1 MDALPDRLA
10 CFSRLALTVDRSRHQ
25 PTPCLTPLF
34 DQHHVSLYAVMDISK
49 VCSAPLD
56 PTAPS
61 LLTLPA
67 EIRNRI
73 NEYVFIRPEPILI
86 HDADF
91 YYNQGR
97 YGCEIDGHRYCEG
110 GAFDSEEQ
118 RYFAGKRCRKSLRE
132 WETRSDAEKEDAL
145 LFRNEALL
153 GIGLLKSCRQMYHET
168 VGVLYSENTFVVSRV
183 RDRVLPG
190 SRKTCEIG
198 DRRAYHQ
205 VSYTP
210 KWLASL
216 GSQVRR
222 LKKVVIDVSGF
233 PYAYVESTP
242 DWLPLLRAIW
252 DGVLMRC
259 VISFAHIGRRT
270 DFDRSR
276 VRDLTRYAT
285 RLNETFDLLVRDNT
299 LHVRR
304 YPISRSIV
312 SSLTVEEPGHWGC
325 VEFYTGSRRTSRLFK
340 IGKESGDMVWHDSE
354 KFESL
359 ESLMQ
364 LPIQVRDIICRHL
377 FANEPRLRIIMN
389 SLNPLG
395 CHRAVFDVSQKFRR
409 GLVKA
414 VAACIPITVEL
425 EASPADMD
433 YNALDP
439 FRRYS
444 LIPRD
449 QLKRD
454 LYHNKMTYLPDRL
467 RSRNLSLDSQIIS
480 ASVEDRSCKEQ
491 NNGKTTLLIRVPLVR
506 PAKPTDICINISP
519 VLSWLEGIGHKN
531 CRDDVPLVIQLE
543 HTNGRELHYETNSTT
558 IGQLKMRIFLYFT
571 DMLNRRSREEE
582 SGPELQELWIDGHA
596 NLVDLASPLMGFRF
610 SRMDFMKAKFGKG
623 DIKGVLENIEAR
635 HSLDVAYNEDLV
647 EDCVWYGSYPCM
659 CHSWRSLR
667 QWAESVWRREQW
679 RIEEDEQNPV

>member
-1 MDALPDRLA
+1 M
-10 CFSRLALTVDRSRHQ
+10 
-25 PTPCLTPLF
+25 
-34 DQHHVSLYAVMDISK
+34 
-49 VCSAPLD
+49 
-56 PTAPS
+56 
-61 LLTLPA
+61 TLPA

-91 YYNQGR
+91 NYNQGR
-97 YGCEIDGHRYCEG
+97 YGCEIDGHRYCEA

-132 WETRSDAEKEDAL
+132 WETRSDAEKEHAL

-168 VGVLYSENTFVVSRV
+168 VSVLYSENTFVVSRV
-183 RDRVLPG
+183 RDRV
-190 SRKTCEIG
+190 SSEIRKTCEIG
-198 DRRAYHQ
+198 NRRAYHQ
-205 VSYTP
+205 LSYTP

-222 LKKVVIDVSGF
+222 LKKVVIDVSAF

-252 DGVLMRC
+252 DGGLMRC
-259 VISFAHIGRRT
+259 VISFAYIGRRM
-270 DFDRSR
+270 DFNRSR

-285 RLNETFDLLVRDNT
+285 RLNETFDLLTRDNT
-299 LHVRR
+299 LHVQR

-325 VEFYTGSRRTSRLFK
+325 VEFYTGSRRTSRLFS
-340 IGKESGDMVWHDSE
+340 IGKESGDMAWHDSE

-377 FANEPRLRIIMN
+377 FANEPRLQITMN

-395 CHRAVFDVSQKFRR
+395 CHRAVFDLSQKFRR

-425 EASPADMD
+425 QTSPADMD

-449 QLKRD
+449 LLKRD
-454 LYHNKMTYLPDRL
+454 LYHKKMTHLPDRL
-467 RSRNLSLDSQIIS
+467 RPHHFSLISQIIS
-480 ASVEDRSCKEQ
+480 ASVEDRSYKEQ
-491 NNGKTTLLIRVPLVR
+491 NNGRTTLLIRVPLVR
-506 PAKPTDICINISP
+506 PARPSDICINISP
-519 VLSWLEGIGHKN
+519 LLSWLEGIGHKN

-543 HTNGRELHYETNSTT
+543 HANGRELHYETNSTT

-571 DMLNRRSREEE
+571 DMLNRRSRQEE
-582 SGPELQELWIDGHA
+582 SGPELLELWIDGHA
-596 NLVDLASPLMGFRF
+596 NLVDLASPLMGFRL
-610 SRMDFMKAKFGKG
+610 SRMDFMEAKFGKG
-623 DIKGVLENIEAR
+623 DIKSVLENTEAR
-635 HSLDVAYNEDLV
+635 HNLEISDKEDQV
-647 EDCVWYGSYPCM
+647 EDCVMYGFYPCM

-667 QWAESVWRREQW
+667 QWAESVWRREQR
-679 RIEEDEQNPV
+679 RIE